1 MLPKALYESLPV
13 LYFLSAIFSIYTI
26 GSTIAAASAALLI
39 TCSVLVTFMRWSYR
53 RGNIP
58 HSI

>member
-1 MLPKALYESLPV
+1 MLPKALYESLPL
-13 LYFLSAIFSIYTI
+13 LYFLSAIVSVYLVDSPLVF
-26 GSTIAAASAALLI
+26 ASATLLVI
-39 TCSVLVTFMRWSYR
+39 SSVLVSFMRWSYR